1 MDERT
6 VVIESLVEDVHAL
19 AVAWGLR
26 ELGVKCEILYMQNL
40 PTHASVAID
49 MRDPADPQLIYK
61 GPGVDLKLRKTD
73 RLVYWARRVMAVAS
87 PMDLAEADRA
97 YARNENKATLDA
109 WRHLLSGFDGAVFVN
124 GNLAK
129 ITSNMKPVQ
138 LAVASSVGF
147 QLPPT
152 LFSNDIEDIAIF
164 VDDVGGQ
171 VIFKSHT
178 PLIWQERTE
187 AGVRSHMAYSAL
199 VDKETIVASNSAH
212 LCAGIYQAPV
222 PKDYEVRITML
233 GSSPFA
239 CKIHSQE
246 NAASMVDWR
255 AQQRYLRYEEID
267 VPEQVVAQCIE
278 FMAAMGQVFGCFDFI
293 VTPQGEWV
301 FLECNEQ
308 GQWLWQE
315 HRCPSL
321 RLLDAFIQ
329 FLQAPSLDFRYMP
342 GERIFTFREY
352 RKTRWQEDD
361 ANARRDNSPTAQ
373 NYIPFESAM

>member
-1 MDERT
+1 MDEKI

-26 ELGVKCEILYMQNL
+26 ELGVKCVVLYMQNL
-40 PTHASVAID
+40 PTHAVVAIN
-49 MRDPADPQLIYK
+49 MRDPADPQLVYR
-61 GPGVDLKLRKTD
+61 GPGVDLTLRKND
-73 RLVYWARRVMAVAS
+73 KLVYWARRVMAVAS
-87 PMDLAEADRA
+87 PMDLVEVDRTF
-97 YARNENKATLDA
+97 ARNENKATLDA
-109 WRHLLSGFDGAVFVN
+109 WRHLVSSLDGAVFVN
-124 GNLAK
+124 GNAAK
-129 ITSNMKPVQ
+129 VSANMKPLQ
-138 LAVASSVGF
+138 LSIASSVGF
-147 QLPPT
+147 KLPPT
-152 LFSNDIEDIAIF
+152 LFSNDVEDIADF
-164 VDDVGGQ
+164 VDDVGGT

-199 VDKETIVASNSAH
+199 VDRQTIITSSSVH
-212 LCAGIYQAPV
+212 LCAAIYQAPV
-222 PKDYEVRITML
+222 PKDYEVRVTML
-233 GSSPFA
+233 GSSCFA

-255 AQQRYLRYEEID
+255 SQQRQLRYEAID
-267 VPEQVVAQCIE
+267 VPAHIIGKCIE
-278 FMAAMGQVFGCFDFI
+278 FMAAMGLVFGCFDFI

-321 RLLDAFIQ
+321 RLLDAFVQ
-329 FLQAPSLDFRYMP
+329 FLQAPSLGFRYSP
-342 GERIFTFREY
+342 GDRVFSFREY

-373 NYIPFESAM
+373 NYIPFETSL